1 MGVFSQ
7 PHQSDTIMPLFDNE
21 TDVSSDGNLVA
32 HVEHMRCLECHTV
45 NEASAAACQNCGL
58 LFIEAMHAEPVPIV
72 AAELADDAPRRRAE
86 DLAVQH
92 RRATDWIRSRRS
104 NDADTAQ
111 CQFCNG
117 AVRPKAVRCK
127 HCGEILN
134 EDFYRERAQRIRSRM
149 NYASW
154 VMYLFGLGALL
165 VFRPVGVLSIAAGL
179 LLSIAYYAV
188 PVEPPSSPRSKS
200 KTGFWTM
207 IRRQFRMERV
217 AIPIPALRNK
227 KLIFVGTPLIAALIG
242 YSANLLLLQEPVN
255 DILKENGA
263 FSGMKVSA
271 HYQYYVIPGV
281 VVYDLEGISVRQTP
295 IDVQSAFLEFANKVK
310 EKRYSRVDLA
320 YRGERKFSIDGASFM
335 KLGQEYAN
343 RNFDYVLYEFPR
355 LFRGD
360 TNTPS
365 KASDRDALL
374 EFHRQW
380 YGEDQLTKTVKNGL

>member
-1 MGVFSQ
+1 MTQ
-7 PHQSDTIMPLFDNE
+7 PYDSELDDTH
-21 TDVSSDGNLVA
+21 GNHVA
-32 HVEHMRCLECHTV
+32 HVDLMRCPECDTA
-45 NEASAAACQNCGL
+45 NEATATACDNCGL
-58 LFIEAMHAEPVPIV
+58 LLIQTVHAEPVPIV
-72 AAELADDAPRRRAE
+72 SAALIPEATPHRRSE
-86 DLAVQH
+86 DLAVQR
-92 RRATDWIRSRRS
+92 RRASDIWRSRRS
-104 NDADTAQ
+104 NDAETAE

-188 PVEPPSSPRSKS
+188 PAEPPSTPRSKR

-207 IRRQFRMERV
+207 IRRQFKMERV

-242 YSANLLLLQEPVN
+242 YSANYFLLQEPVN
-255 DILKENGA
+255 DILKESSA
-263 FSGMKVSA
+263 FQGMQVSA
-271 HYQYYVIPGV
+271 HYQYYVVPGV
-281 VVYDLEGISVRQTP
+281 VVYDLEGLTARQTP
-295 IDVQSAFLEFANKVK
+295 LDVQTALLEFAKKVK

-320 YRGERKFSIDGASFM
+320 YRGTQKFSIDGASFM

-343 RNFDYVLYEFPR
+343 RNFDYVLYKFPR
-355 LFRGD
+355 LLHGE
-360 TNTPS
+360 TPVHGT
-365 KASDRDALL
+365 DRDALL

-380 YGEDQLTKTVKNGL
+380 YGEDPLTKTVKNGL